1 MQRIKLTLK
10 LLIIFG
16 EQQLI
21 KMSQLIFKF
30 PFKTNYFEEDFYV
43 SSNNFEAYKLLES
56 WPKWSS
62 KFINIFGPSG
72 CGKTHL
78 SNIFNKKINSFF
90 VKASDLN
97 NKNLLLIKSKECLII
112 DAFSNNIEEKLLY
125 SILNQSLLSN
135 QYIIINSLK
144 SIQSYDVKL
153 NDLKSRFDSFVNIGI
168 ALPTDELIKVIISK
182 SFSDKQVKIESKLID
197 YIIKNIDRSY
207 ASIFDLIGKLDDF
220 SLSTGRSININLI
233 KKALNK

>member
-1 MQRIKLTLK
+1 MS
-10 LLIIFG
+10 G

-30 PFKTNYFEEDFYV
+30 PFKANYFEEDFYV
-43 SSNNFEAYKLLES
+43 SENNFEAYKLIES

-78 SNIFNKKINSFF
+78 ANIFCKKINSFLI
-90 VKASDLN
+90 KASDLN
-97 NKNLLLIKSKECLII
+97 NNILLSIKTKECLII
-112 DAFSNNIEEKLLY
+112 DEYKNNIEEKLFY
-125 SILNQSLLSN
+125 SILNQSYLTN

-144 SIQSYDVKL
+144 TIQSFKVEL
-153 NDLKSRFDSFVNIGI
+153 NDLKSRFESFVNINI
-168 ALPTDELIKVIISK
+168 DLPTDELIKVIIIK
-182 SFSDKQVKIESKLID
+182 NFSDKQVKIESKLLD
-197 YIIKNIDRSY
+197 YIIKNVDRSY
-207 ASIFDLIGKLDDF
+207 EAIFDLIQKLDDF